1 MTLKLWNPQDMD
13 HEGKGSLHNNPW
25 LLAGEPGGLSSRKG
39 IQKSEQAS
47 GRGDGFAWGAW
58 KWQMPGGHLGGDSES
73 LCFP

>member
-1 MTLKLWNPQDMD
+1 MRARAHSIITPGFWLV
-13 HEGKGSLHNNPW
+13 SL
-25 LLAGEPGGLSSRKG
+25 GGLSSRKG
-39 IQKSEQAS
+39 MQKSEWAS